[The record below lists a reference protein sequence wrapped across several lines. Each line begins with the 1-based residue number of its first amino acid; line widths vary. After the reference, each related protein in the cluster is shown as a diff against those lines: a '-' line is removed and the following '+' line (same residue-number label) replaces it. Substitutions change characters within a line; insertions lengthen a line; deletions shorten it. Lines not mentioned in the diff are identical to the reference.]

1 VFVRT
6 IQDMIAAGKEVTL
19 TSLPKA
25 LRARGINIPPTA
37 THLSALKGWLR
48 LAGLT
53 TGGLLLGLVHAL
65 KSELKRLT
73 EIEPAALIELMNQ
86 PLLRRHMLLLG
97 APESHTAVGRPIY
110 NAGVP
115 TGPARWT
122 LPLLPIPITFRS
134 S

>member
-1 VFVRT
+1 
-6 IQDMIAAGKEVTL
+6 MIAAGKEVTL

-97 APESHTAVGRPIY
+97 APESHPVSGPIY